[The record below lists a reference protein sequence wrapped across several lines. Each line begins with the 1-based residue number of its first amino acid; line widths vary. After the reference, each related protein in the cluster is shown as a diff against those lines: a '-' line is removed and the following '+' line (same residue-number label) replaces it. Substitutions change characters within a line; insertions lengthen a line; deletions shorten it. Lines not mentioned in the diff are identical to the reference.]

1 MMLSFYRLAE
11 VAIYSLLNFLP
22 FLALALYPFR
32 HSLRF
37 SIKTTFFLIVLVT
50 ILQLFL
56 GAWAAFAPGNNTG
69 TISAVST
76 ILYAAFYFLAIKKH
90 FGKTFFTLLMISN
103 LANLAVIS
111 SKTIENLF
119 FPDLAVQSYRWSFS
133 LMLAVVEIILAIPL
147 FFYMKK
153 VYTPAVEKEPSGFEW
168 RYLWVIPATFYVM
181 WYYAFYGNASKSS
194 LEIALR
200 PKNTLFLFI
209 INVGAIFIYYV
220 VTRLILEQA
229 KTLLLT
235 ERNHELTMQTVQYEN
250 LQEKITEVRRAKHD
264 VRHHITLMQEY
275 LNTRNYTALS
285 EYLKQYRMSL
295 PDDTPVQ
302 FCANPAANAVLVYF
316 AQQAKE
322 QGITYLVKTEIPE
335 KINIPETDIS
345 VLLGNLLENAVDACK
360 SEQTPDKKI
369 IVRANTDGGSL
380 CITVDNTFTGTLAH
394 TPDGNLVSTK
404 HKRAW
409 AWNPLREKYCES
421 AWRHMPVRGKGWNV
435 LRFCA
440 VPDRGVRGANN
451 LYTKY
456 FSTSSSTIW
465 EFKTVNSV
473 SKVSIRRSPR

>member
-275 LNTRNYTALS
+275 LNTKNYTALS

-404 HKRAW
+404 HKGLGLGTRSVKNIVNQHGGICRFEAKDGMFY
-409 AWNPLREKYCES
+409 AS
-421 AWRHMPVRGKGWNV
+421 V
-435 LRFCA
+435 LCQI
-440 VPDRGVRGANN
+440 G
-451 LYTKY
+451 
-456 FSTSSSTIW
+456 
-465 EFKTVNSV
+465 E
-473 SKVSIRRSPR
+473 